1 MDVERVLSERI
12 NMPQVMDVAAWAAE
26 DRANR
31 KRLWQCVRSSD
42 RRTGVNALW
51 VMTHL
56 PESETEWIRAL
67 RDEMADML
75 LSETDGSRNR
85 LLLEILREQDYE
97 ADEIRT
103 DLLDYCLWK
112 INSEC
117 EPYAVRCFSLY
128 LAFKLCRHFPELLAE
143 LEEHLEMMTLQPLS
157 PGLRS
162 ALRRTKRNII
172 RQRRKFL

>member
-75 LSETDGSRNR
+75 LSETDGS
-85 LLLEILREQDYE
+85 
-97 ADEIRT
+97 
-103 DLLDYCLWK
+103 
-112 INSEC
+112 
-117 EPYAVRCFSLY
+117 
-128 LAFKLCRHFPELLAE
+128 
-143 LEEHLEMMTLQPLS
+143 
-157 PGLRS
+157 
-162 ALRRTKRNII
+162 
-172 RQRRKFL
+172 